1 MVDSR
6 FGFPFLIEI
15 SNGLHLL
22 LRIIVRIYQNR
33 SICFCFFRTLIVDGT
48 LVNIFLAIS
57 MLMLYLELFVATV
70 V

>member
-1 MVDSR
+1 MLDSR

-22 LRIIVRIYQNR
+22 LRIIGRFYQNC

-48 LVNIFLAIS
+48 LVNIFFAIS
-57 MLMLYLELFVATV
+57 MLMLYLELSVAIV
-70 V
+70 I